1 MRPGEQYTLRTAEFE
16 HLELI
21 IGSARAKW
29 NNALVGDEASRDAAI
44 NSIFSALELLVE
56 TLAEQEAA

>member
-1 MRPGEQYTLRTAEFE
+1 MRPGEQYTLRTTEFE
-16 HLELI
+16 HLGLI

-29 NNALVGDEASRDAAI
+29 NNSLVGDEASRDAAI
-44 NSIFSALELLVE
+44 NSIFSALELLVD

>member
-1 MRPGEQYTLRTAEFE
+1 MRYTLRTTEFE
-16 HLELI
+16 HLALI

-44 NSIFSALELLVE
+44 NAIFSALDVLVE
-56 TLAEQEAA
+56 TLAEQEAP